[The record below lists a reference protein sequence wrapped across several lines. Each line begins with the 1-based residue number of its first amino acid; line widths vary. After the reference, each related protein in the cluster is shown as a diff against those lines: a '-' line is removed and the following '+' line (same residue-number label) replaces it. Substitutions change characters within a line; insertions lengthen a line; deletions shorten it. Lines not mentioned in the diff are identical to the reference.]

1 MTKRCHKILIVEP
14 NPEVLEVVVSSLSR
28 RLDAQLT
35 CVASGNACIDAEL
48 TDPHDLIIAENDLE
62 DMDGL
67 TLAQRLMSLATRPV
81 VLLVG
86 EVEYGHAVSALRTG
100 VADIFR
106 KPFPVEKLL
115 ESAEQLLCEHRL
127 LRQRASRY
135 HQMRKL
141 VRHVIRERRDL
152 RRRIELVCRDLV
164 GAQRRLVHRV
174 LAMGDSQPQPGA

>member
-1 MTKRCHKILIVEP
+1 MTEHCHKILIVEP
-14 NPEVLEVVVSSLSR
+14 DPDVLKVLVSSLSR
-28 RLDAQLT
+28 RFDAHLT

-48 TDPHDLIIAENDLE
+48 TDPHDLIIVENDLE

-86 EVEYGHAVSALRTG
+86 DAEYGHAVSALRTG

-115 ESAEQLLCEHRL
+115 ESTEQLLRDQRL

-141 VRHVIRERRDL
+141 VRHVISERRDL

-174 LAMGDSQPQPGA
+174 LAMDESQSNASA